1 MKRTLACVSLLV
13 LCGAA
18 VAEPATV
25 VFANAAHAG
34 TSGKDAVP
42 GLPGFTFT
50 NFNKIH
56 GSAGEYWSTA
66 ATVTGPGVTSATDQV
81 VIIGRGSSVTVPARE
96 GVTAVGAS
104 GQLLNLSGL
113 AVPRINAQGEW
124 AISFIP
130 AAGSPGL
137 VVKRTAQGYETVS
150 LGNAA
155 SGVPGQA
162 YGATFASGTIAD
174 SGKVFFLSDGV
185 SGTPRVAYGDNGR
198 SIVAME
204 ATTTLPTPVP
214 DGAGGLLRSLS
225 FSQTATTYHVS
236 ADGFTT
242 LYLADLDVGNG
253 LRSVVFEGEVV
264 LQAGQAA
271 PDVGGST
278 TISTITE
285 CWLDVDRSWYARVT
299 LSTGQAAVYR
309 NRELIARVGAPVTPA
324 SSETWTVIT
333 DFKGDIFGNF
343 IVTGTTNAASASNE
357 VVVLNGERVLSREG
371 DPVDL
376 NGDGLMNDNLFI
388 HSFRDRCFMTGERAF
403 YVGARLKSSA
413 STTSSLGANV
423 SLIRVPFEVC
433 IADFNQDGGV
443 DGGDVEAFFGAWE
456 AADASADVN
465 IDGGVDGADI
475 ETFFD
480 RWAAGC

>member
-1 MKRTLACVSLLV
+1 MLTMGS
-13 LCGAA
+13 AA
-18 VAEPATV
+18 WAEPATV
-25 VFANAAHAG
+25 VFANNAHAG

-42 GLPGFTFT
+42 GMAGFAFT
-50 NFNKIH
+50 NFNKIY
-56 GSAGEYWSTA
+56 GSSGAYWTTA
-66 ATVTGPGVTSATDQV
+66 ATVTGPGVTTATDQV

-113 AVPRINAQGEW
+113 AVPRVNSQGEW

-137 VVKRTAQGYETVS
+137 VVKRTAQGYETVA

-155 SGVPGQA
+155 SGVPGQT

-185 SGTPRVAYGDNGR
+185 SGSPRIAYGDSGR
-198 SIVAME
+198 WVIAAE
-204 ATTTLPTPVP
+204 ATTTLPSPLP
-214 DGAGGLLRSLS
+214 DGSGGLLRSLS

-253 LRSVVFEGEVV
+253 LRSVVFDGVVV
-264 LQAGQAA
+264 LQAGQQA
-271 PDVGGST
+271 PGMGGT
-278 TISTITE
+278 ATISTITE
-285 CWLDVDRSWYARVT
+285 CWLDVDRSWYARAT
-299 LSTGQAAVYR
+299 LSNGQAAVYR
-309 NRELIARVGAPVTPA
+309 NRELIARVGAAVTPGA
-324 SSETWTVIT
+324 SETWSTIT

-343 IVTGTTNAASASNE
+343 IVTGTTNAAAASNE

-376 NGDGLMNDNLFI
+376 NGDGVMNDNLFI

-433 IADFNQDGGV
+433 IADFNEDGGV
-443 DGGDVEAFFGAWE
+443 DGSDVEAFFRAWE
-456 AADASADVN
+456 SADSSADVN

-475 ETFFD
+475 ETFFA

>member
-1 MKRTLACVSLLV
+1 MKHLVACVGSLV
-13 LCGAA
+13 IAA
-18 VAEPATV
+18 AAFAEPATV
-25 VFANAAHAG
+25 IFSNNAHAG
-34 TSGKDAVP
+34 ASGKDAVP
-42 GLPGFTFT
+42 GMPGFVFT

-56 GSAGEYWSTA
+56 GSSGEYWTTA
-66 ATVTGPGVTSATDQV
+66 ATVSGPGTTTATDQV
-81 VIIGRGSSVTVPARE
+81 VIVGRGSSVTVPARE
-96 GVTAVGAS
+96 GVTPVGAS

-124 AISFIP
+124 VISFVP
-130 AAGSPGL
+130 AAGQPGL
-137 VVKRTAQGYETVS
+137 VVKWTTQGFQTVA
-150 LGNAA
+150 LGNAP
-155 SGVPGQA
+155 SGVPSRT

-185 SGTPRVAYGDNGR
+185 SGSPRVAYGDGGH
-198 SIVAME
+198 SLVAEE
-204 ATTTLPTPVP
+204 ATTTLPTPTP
-214 DGAGGLLRSLS
+214 DGSGGLLRSLS

-236 ADGFTT
+236 ADGFST

-253 LRSVVFEGEVV
+253 LRSVVLDGEVV
-264 LQAGQAA
+264 LQAGQQA
-271 PDVGGST
+271 PGMGESV

-285 CWLDVDRSWYARVT
+285 CWLDVDRSWYARTT
-299 LSTGQAAVYR
+299 LSNAQAAVYR
-309 NRELIARVGAPVTPA
+309 NRELIARVGAPVTPGA
-324 SSETWTVIT
+324 SETWTVIT

>member
-1 MKRTLACVSLLV
+1 MLTMGS
-13 LCGAA
+13 AA
-18 VAEPATV
+18 WAEPATV
-25 VFANAAHAG
+25 VFANNAHAG

-42 GLPGFTFT
+42 GMAGFTFT
-50 NFNKIH
+50 NFNKIY
-56 GSAGEYWSTA
+56 GSSGAYWTTA
-66 ATVTGPGVTSATDQV
+66 ATVTGPGVTTATDQV

-113 AVPRINAQGEW
+113 AVPRVNSQGEW

-137 VVKRTAQGYETVS
+137 VVKRTAQGYETVA

-155 SGVPGQA
+155 SGVPGQT

-185 SGTPRVAYGDNGR
+185 SGSPRIAYGDSGR
-198 SIVAME
+198 WVIAAE
-204 ATTTLPTPVP
+204 ATTTLPSPLP
-214 DGAGGLLRSLS
+214 DGSGGLLRSLS

-253 LRSVVFEGEVV
+253 LRSVVFDGVVV
-264 LQAGQAA
+264 LQAGQQA
-271 PDVGGST
+271 PGMGGT
-278 TISTITE
+278 ATISTITE
-285 CWLDVDRSWYARVT
+285 CWLDVDRSWYARAT
-299 LSTGQAAVYR
+299 LSNGQAAVYR
-309 NRELIARVGAPVTPA
+309 NRELIARVGAAVTPGA
-324 SSETWTVIT
+324 SETWSTIT

-343 IVTGTTNAASASNE
+343 IVTGTTNAAAASNE

-376 NGDGLMNDNLFI
+376 NGDGVMNDNLFI

-433 IADFNQDGGV
+433 IADFNEDGGV
-443 DGGDVEAFFGAWE
+443 DGSDVEAFFRAWE
-456 AADASADVN
+456 SADSSADVN

-475 ETFFD
+475 ETFFA